1 MGILNE
7 LEKNVL
13 NNSESKYF
21 YEIEQQ
27 VNEIS
32 KVLRQIRINE
42 NITQIHI
49 AKNTGL
55 SKQMVSKIECYNGN
69 PTLTTLVKYCDCI
82 GVNLLELLKTYLNDT
97 K

>member
-1 MGILNE
+1 MDGIKMGILNE

-27 VNEIS
+27 VI
-32 KVLRQIRINE
+32 RQIRINE

>member
-1 MGILNE
+1 MGILSD
-7 LEKNVL
+7 LEKDVL
-13 NNSESKYF
+13 NDPQSKYY

-42 NITQIHI
+42 NITQINI

-82 GVNLLELLKTYLNDT
+82 GVNLLELLKTHLNET
-97 K
+97 Q